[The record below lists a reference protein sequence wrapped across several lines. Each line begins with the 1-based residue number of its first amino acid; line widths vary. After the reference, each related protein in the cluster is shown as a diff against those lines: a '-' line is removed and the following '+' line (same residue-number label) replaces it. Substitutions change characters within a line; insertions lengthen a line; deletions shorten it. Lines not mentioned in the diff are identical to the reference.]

1 MLEKPVFQRSKN
13 ILMATTKLFQHHNTL
28 VLVPYVICQAEI
40 RDFDKKYRKLKKQI
54 NTAATVGY
62 RKGSTRKL
70 S

>member
-13 ILMATTKLFQHHNTL
+13 ILMATTKLLQHHNTL

-40 RDFDKKYRKLKKQI
+40 RDFDKKYRKLKRQI